1 MKVQNITDFKNFNPY
16 IYILYHQSYLLHYL
30 SPFPASYPYKMNR
43 GNISAPPPPK
53 KKKMNTKYIS
63 LSGVAA
69 QDESIWNLPQKS
81 KFSFYFI
88 LKGNTGSTT

>member
-1 MKVQNITDFKNFNPY
+1 MFFMNMNFNPY
-16 IYILYHQSYLLHYL
+16 IYILYHQSNLLHYL

-43 GNISAPPPPK
+43 GNISAPPQ

-69 QDESIWNLPQKS
+69 QDEIYLEFAS
-81 KFSFYFI
+81 K
-88 LKGNTGSTT
+88 K